1 VIANL
6 VLAKGRRLELVDLAK
21 FVQDVAPTNKVYLED
36 SYLSSLDAS
45 VLKIAQERSN
55 VYMVLDRTI
64 FHPRSGGQ
72 PSDVGTIEGSGFRVD
87 IRRAML
93 QSGTIVHFGKVE
105 AKVDTGPVRCKID
118 WANRYLLM
126 RRHTAAHLLDHC
138 LATQTGSHVETTDSW
153 LGDDPYVGYG
163 GNEPSN
169 LHLEGIEKLGND
181 FIRQGLNVGIK
192 TMDMADAASLIASAP
207 NLARLPKSE
216 KVRIVTIEG
225 QIPIPCGGTHIL
237 NLKEIGGLK
246 VQRVEP
252 AEAGF
257 RLHFEVI

>member
-1 VIANL
+1 M
-6 VLAKGRRLELVDLAK
+6 VDLAK
-21 FVQDVAPTNKVYLED
+21 FVQEVPPTNKIYLED
-36 SYLSSLDAS
+36 SYLPSLDAS
-45 VLKIAQERSN
+45 VLKIAQERNN

-87 IRRAML
+87 IKRAML

-105 AKVDTGPVRCKID
+105 AKVDTGPAKCEID

-163 GNEPSN
+163 GNEPSD
-169 LHLEGIEKLGND
+169 LDMERLEKLGND
-181 FIRQGLNVGIK
+181 FIQLGLNVAIK
-192 TMDMADAASLIASAP
+192 TMDMADAGSLIAGAP

-225 QIPIPCGGTHIL
+225 QIPIPCGGTHVKS
-237 NLKEIGGLK
+237 LKEIGALEVTK
-246 VQRVEP
+246 VEP
-252 AEAGF
+252 AEMGF
-257 RLHFEVI
+257 RVHFEVK